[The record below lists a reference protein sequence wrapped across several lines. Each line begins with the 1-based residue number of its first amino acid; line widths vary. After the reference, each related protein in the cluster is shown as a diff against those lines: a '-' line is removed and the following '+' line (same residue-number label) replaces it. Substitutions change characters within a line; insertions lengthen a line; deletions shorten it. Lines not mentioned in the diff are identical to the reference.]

1 MKNWL
6 KTQQF
11 FQNSRPNLS
20 KNSRFRKVHYLLL
33 PKKRRKK
40 NPALGFANNSGSGGI
55 PANTL
60 DEPVKETILR
70 DVRAVAV
77 KFKHVLYPKER
88 KSLLRVSRVIFQL
101 IAALNVTMS
110 GFFVGLGPLGPSD
123 TVHVY
128 GHHSPESRGS
138 WKPRYGRRRWPRVR
152 RGLCHS
158 LAW

>member
-1 MKNWL
+1 MAHDVRNL
-6 KTQQF
+6 KIF
-11 FQNSRPNLS
+11 SLS
-20 KNSRFRKVHYLLL
+20 CKARIFIYCNFT
-33 PKKRRKK
+33 
-40 NPALGFANNSGSGGI
+40 LGFANNSGSGGI

-88 KSLLRVSRVIFQL
+88 KSLLRVSREYISVDSSSQCDHVFC
-101 IAALNVTMS
+101 A
-110 GFFVGLGPLGPSD
+110 GLGSVGPSD

-138 WKPRYGRRRWPRVR
+138 WKPRYGRRRWTRVR